1 MSYRTYSVFH
11 FIKVFFRVSSRC
23 VELLNQVLNL
33 LFKFQVIEEVES
45 HLVVS
50 LCPKLEY
57 LVLSGCGFISP
68 VTCGSYMCA
77 DKPRYLRKLKLLFYA
92 DGDDFSWTHNVPQC
106 FWKATLSSSMYFNL
120 YLKQK
125 HKLYDQNTFWRY
137 QVRAL
142 IFKVSPPQIDKGL
155 LGQIGK
161 PLLLHLASALVT
173 TKNLIF

>member
-1 MSYRTYSVFH
+1 M
-11 FIKVFFRVSSRC
+11 SSRC
-23 VELLNQVLNL
+23 VRLLNQPLNF

-120 YLKQK
+120 YLKEK

-137 QVRAL
+137 QVQAL
-142 IFKVSPPQIDKGL
+142 LFKVSPPQIVKGL
-155 LGQIGK
+155 LGQIGE

>member
-1 MSYRTYSVFH
+1 M
-11 FIKVFFRVSSRC
+11 
-23 VELLNQVLNL
+23 
-33 LFKFQVIEEVES
+33 IEEVES

-68 VTCGSYMCA
+68 VTCGSYMCT

-125 HKLYDQNTFWRY
+125 HKLYDQNTFCRY

-142 IFKVSPPQIDKGL
+142 LFKVSPPQIVKGL
-155 LGQIGK
+155 PGKIGK

-173 TKNLIF
+173 TKNLIFWSLRWILLWSWSVFKNNWLMVLATFIFLKP